1 MTSQTSDTSGTPVKP
16 APPRRAPATVGHG
29 EERENGRSPRGLL
42 IRLFLYLI
50 GGHVFAGFL
59 YLLFAVG
66 K

>member
-1 MTSQTSDTSGTPVKP
+1 M
-16 APPRRAPATVGHG
+16 GHG

-66 K
+66 N

>member
-1 MTSQTSDTSGTPVKP
+1 MTSQTTDESGTPTEPVPRP
-16 APPRRAPATVGHG
+16 APAKVGHG

>member
-1 MTSQTSDTSGTPVKP
+1 MTSQSTDTSGTPVEP
-16 APPRRAPATVGHG
+16 APRRAPATVGHG

-66 K
+66 N